1 MLTSSKQNKIK
12 LIHMH
17 LNFGIFLRDE
27 KGGGEE
33 AIQLLELTQN

>member
-27 KGGGEE
+27 KGGEE
-33 AIQLLELTQN
+33 VIQLLELTQT